1 MKYFKKLLNN
11 EILLY
16 MNTDIKFKKLLFS
29 QSLQR
34 MSLSVL
40 TVTQFYSYTISQEL
54 FLFVMKLWGFH
65 INIYKVVQIVT
76 NAIDE

>member
-40 TVTQFYSYTISQEL
+40 TVTQFYSYTTSQEL